1 MPDNIQYSGPKYKSA
16 NEYGKEV
23 NTSNLYS
30 EPTNYGESVY
40 DDQSISPMM
49 TQSDVDEARAQNQGI
64 LDKLGSGLAHG
75 LTTAGT
81 SFIGGTVGLGNGLLD
96 MMSGK
101 SFYDNATFKLMDE
114 ISQSVNEATPLYQDK
129 SEKNGDFVDSILT
142 NDDFWI
148 DGLFNGLG
156 FVAGGYGSG
165 AVFGKAVGT
174 ALKAAKLGQ
183 TAKVTEIAAKAGIE
197 DVKGFADKIT
207 SFAQKVPNITAATT
221 GRIYESTVE
230 ANQVYDSLKEKVAS
244 GEITEDQ
251 AKQARN
257 AVFASNMALGI
268 VDYFQYAKFLDNFS
282 NHRASLNKI
291 VKGVTGEYSQEVAS
305 KGFKAG
311 VREFAKDSGDVI
323 ASMASEGAEEGAQ
336 HIISKTGETG
346 DFTADN
352 FMDSALQAMSDP
364 QFYGAMLSGSLVG
377 GVMGV
382 PNEFGKA
389 SKQNKYTD
397 DVVNMLNEHTD
408 NKGNQILDAKAKLN
422 SYYTIEKAKNDLQEK
437 MSNPNI
443 SQEEIG
449 VLHDQYR
456 TLEHT
461 QLTNFV
467 QAAVESKTIDDK
479 LEELDLLAKENA
491 DDLAEQA
498 GVTEPKIKNG
508 VPQNTATQ
516 LREKIQKIKDYRQTY
531 ENLQHTYPNV
541 DVPTLGNMFKAQT
554 EFDFAEK
561 KLGIVNSKLSEAN
574 GKLARIQAEEQ
585 VGSLSSENA
594 KEQSKL
600 HLETIKNLQAEKE
613 YYEDLQTQSVKKF
626 NNPEVK
632 SIVTKVKPVT
642 KNTPEQNQRS
652 KEILEEIK
660 LAESQQNAGVVEPQ
674 EDTVSEEE
682 KPTITQLE
690 KSVDLLNEEKTSLQ
704 KSFLD
709 LPRKDKKQ
717 ARKRISEIDKKLG
730 ELSPWIE
737 TLKKAKEPLVNETA
751 SSINLRQ
758 PTQTYEERLASIKGG
773 TETPLLSNHNKFKK
787 VLSTLT
793 DLELYDKLE
802 ESKSQE
808 KDTQRALSQAK
819 LDKLKGL
826 QSLTQEDID
835 EIKEISYFA
844 DRRIREVENE
854 ILKRSL
860 EKQGV
865 VIVLNQNSDSSNEN
879 KYAIRQA
886 EIEEAFK
893 NNSVEDISENGK
905 VFTIRGKK
913 YFNLYSDPLFA
924 INRDSNDNVVSVSL
938 TDENNKSVTFSND
951 RIKDEIAFAILSQ
964 EVLKKEEKV
973 IVSSEKIQEVIE
985 QEISEDILL
994 NDLIEV
1000 QETIALL
1007 KEDLNNEFLEL
1018 VKLGFNK
1025 VEIKEHLKKEE
1036 KGKQLEELKEIESI
1050 IKKKLKGKSTL
1061 TTPVVKKSVKTKIKK
1076 NETKRTTRKTSTKTS
1091 EGVVEQVSTGEEHV
1105 VTEVPGQQVEEETA
1119 STASSSKVVQT
1130 PSDIE
1135 TQKADIERRRQ
1146 KKLKNEIW
1154 NNSETKFVGKSFLA
1168 KDGNTYIIEESELRS
1183 GDKVIKV
1190 KDKNGKT
1197 VSSAYFT
1204 KNEDG
1209 TYSIKKGT
1217 KVESEIQGIGLASAI
1232 YNYFDNN
1239 IGKIKRTDTTTD
1251 DGDALW
1257 SNNKNRINKKY
1268 DAELAALEK
1277 QEPSG
1282 VQNKKADLEEKIKK
1296 AEEEYELINYAQKG
1310 APKRTLEEQIKII
1323 KSLEEELKSISEK
1336 PEFTEE
1342 ELQQIQDQ
1350 LQQDALDE
1358 AYNEEGSKDTSVNMG
1373 DLVKDNWSIILD
1385 SDNPFDKKVEM
1396 ISKILSKTSN
1406 NVKKSF
1412 AKLFTHTLDLL
1423 IKQGHKGPLTIDYL
1437 LELFPE
1443 TEITPV
1449 LKIMLEDVVSTY
1461 NRISG
1466 FQEVITTEKLNEEAI
1481 QRSQSASDIQDF
1493 NEEINEKI
1501 FNKEQIT
1508 TSFSSAYKAVET
1520 VGNSKNPKFSGGK
1533 VVFVDNKDY
1542 DKMHTNKVQIGE
1554 EWEIQ
1559 LVNKPGEDLD
1569 SLELEFKF
1577 KNENGQYESRG
1588 FLHTIE
1594 YINSNNLPL
1603 SKEELEAER
1612 EKIREIRQ
1620 HYLDGGEN
1628 LKVTLNDVTHAKIE
1642 DNQKLFPIEGLDM
1655 FRNIYIK
1662 VDRNLQQGNINFEG
1676 NIVDDYSVEGNGS
1689 IYLMT
1694 PQATHTLGNPTVY
1707 IPQQL
1712 FKASLSQKKDAP
1724 INTALEEIRQGII
1737 KEITEFFNNPKYS
1750 IPEKG
1755 FVKSWLYSVSGDK
1768 AVTLDSGI
1776 KLTRTESGPRLQTR
1790 DADVTNLEA
1799 LDSIIDSLK
1808 PNIDKKRLDKSDY
1821 QQQLFNAKLLTTK
1834 IATKVIEGGERLY
1847 AFQPTFKFS
1856 LNSVIPSVKTKEVI
1870 EKVSPDTQS
1879 SIEELGSMGINL
1891 FEDEGDYS
1899 IDVSPEEGLQVN
1911 PELSLEE
1918 DNAIIDAIGYKIVTE
1933 KLNKEGV
1940 KDFFTKAISLIE
1952 TTLKGEGLTERQ
1964 INSATEKLKGFKSIV
1979 KDFDKYFDKTKEL
1992 LSARDFKFNKEG
2004 IVEAVVEL
2012 EEEGNQQMT
2021 DGYASKEDR
2030 LASAPSEIRRLISYT
2045 PMYDANNKPVLN
2057 HLGMNMFAPVD
2068 FVFSQL
2074 IEILCGEDYQ
2084 NTEESF
2090 KKMTFLMSEA
2100 SSKQVQHIG
2109 EIISTTKDTQLKNQ
2123 FYNVFSAEKE
2133 SPITSVFFQKKFE
2146 VKGSQDAFGR
2156 PLKETK
2162 TSMRDNRADSS
2173 TGMAIIKNE
2182 WKQSLEKNSQL
2193 VSEEG
2198 INKEFVKEV
2207 ISDIDSVISNDTL
2220 FKGDRSK
2227 YLTEEGLTL
2236 VSRALNKLG
2245 IDVTATGVNQF
2256 LKNIGTNSTSNR
2268 NDKTTLSQN
2277 LKGYFLNKFLQVDNL
2292 KDIFDNESSTL
2303 EKLATATL
2311 ITSNRSIGGT
2321 YRVAGTQYSSIVRSS
2336 PMNEKINWV
2345 KRNWEDL
2352 KNTTPFRFLSNNLRG
2367 LSYVVDRGFRF
2378 NKKNSDPKFIKDTN
2392 PIEFE
2397 TQNAIRFMANR
2408 SLKTETMSDKSW
2420 NGYFLNSSPEIAS
2433 PLAFNSSTQTYGQN
2447 KEVLDNLY
2455 KYFELELLKINT
2467 YQERL
2472 KNTQNILV
2480 GVDSTENVKGAGEY
2494 FYYYEFLNA
2503 EILEEGT
2510 EEDKVLLQEM
2520 YEKQNGVYRLRK
2532 IENLSPESTKVIRKK
2547 IQQRFNK
2554 IYANN
2559 ERTWKKYGIIQGKKA
2574 KNSEQVT
2581 WSIPQMPDNYKENFL
2596 NNYTEDLKI
2605 KHTLM
2610 DYTYSYMTSF
2620 IETNFMFGD
2629 PAQQSK
2635 MKVSEKAL
2643 TAKQVLNG
2651 VILTFDNVGKRNA
2664 RLKAQGNRGV
2674 WKTPIYKVLIVSDM
2688 GIDPSFIEQYPE
2700 DVKEAYLDKKGEKM
2714 TDAQELT
2721 TVWEHLSDRLAHGDQ
2736 EVSVRELMLGMM
2748 LYDRGHYDMMYKNP
2762 NSELYKY
2769 PNVQP
2774 SRDLTEIEKREIN
2787 SKGLLQPRKPVQV
2800 VSRINNGLVEEFY
2813 IKTSS
2818 IPLLPSV
2825 IKGLPMEKVYRAM
2838 LKHGVQRIPF
2848 VSGVKIGAIGV
2859 QPLFNEDG
2867 GFNEESFNHA
2877 VTLNRSGFHNQLA
2890 VPYDENKG
2898 MIREASQ
2905 LMKLLFVDL
2914 PDETVLESGK
2924 TVKQLKE
2931 AYIKAQNNLIKKGQT
2946 KLLGKLF
2953 DEGAVSV
2960 DDNGNYIVNNVEK
2973 LAKLLLEEG
2982 DDFSDNT
2989 KKMLQ
2994 TNGKGDF
3001 LFPLTFNPSIGSI
3014 QPILQALITN
3024 AMMRIKINGKSYVQA
3039 SEVVTYDKRKVKSGE
3054 ELTTQESNDIL
3065 YTKPEY
3071 KGLKKLKYIKK
3082 GENGAKSDRA
3092 QVYVPFYF
3100 TYEGKRI
3107 PVSKFIIENEDGSK
3121 TLDLERIPEE
3131 LLVLNGFRIPT
3142 EGRKS
3147 MMMFDVVGFLPESMG
3162 DTVIVPSEIAAQM
3175 GSDYDVD
3182 KLYMYHYEVDYYND
3196 MSEEDYDTEEQ
3207 VRKIQSENYNSIS
3220 DPEVKKILESLK
3232 NEIEELKDLKKN
3244 AQTKEAKRAIQD
3256 QLDSI
3261 YEDKKAIHTQIGE
3274 LKDALE
3280 QGSQMISGF
3289 KEKRKMRLDKT
3300 IGSDVN
3306 DLIDIH
3312 DQILMSSHAF
3322 DSVVTPQG
3330 FDALEASI
3338 NEYYS
3343 KYGDTSEWTGM
3354 YDPNYQRNLFFD
3366 NKAGKQGTAIAANA
3380 NTFHAIAQDAKLYIN
3395 DTGILFKDE
3404 KGEYYNESNN
3414 VVKGKR
3420 NSVSE
3425 FNESS
3430 YDQDINSNSAW
3441 RLDKIFTYDGQP
3453 ISQLISEWLGASV
3466 DNAKA
3471 KLLAK
3476 GGINDHNLALSLTL
3490 IQAGFNH
3497 DWVISFINQPILKD
3511 LYEEVDKNSSMFD
3524 TRFSPDKLN
3533 ASREELLEKY
3543 SSTSKTSMLEG
3554 YMLSEYKDM
3563 LGKSIEQLSEED
3575 KTKQRNILE
3584 TFLHYDKITQS
3595 IRSVQS
3601 NWIIDSKG
3609 LPKNYTETLELV
3621 RKQSKVAQDSSEG
3634 KGIGNVPNLR
3644 RSIIGEFAKVPR
3656 FSQVLY
3662 SKVLDFDKAAY
3673 NEIVSNISRNLGK
3686 FGEMFADDLNPIYN
3700 GIFSYI
3706 YTHPDVQSKIAD
3718 GKSVNQYKKELWEGL
3733 PNKLS
3738 ELKKKYPQNNLLN
3751 RISVGDNGAL
3761 VMGNSFIKTESL
3773 EKAIT
3778 LSWLDAMKATQPDQE
3793 LKQFG
3798 LDLAAYTMYFNNS
3811 LFGVSN
3817 FMKYLPFEY
3826 FKAID
3831 LGTLSHKLT
3840 DKLNEP
3846 DFLVEFEKQYFQH
3859 NPGLAKSITTSIV
3872 KEKDKLPEGVFTE
3885 FTKKGDYEDVHKI
3898 ILDVS
3903 SVAASKLV
3911 AGLSDSNQ
3919 ITDYIK
3925 FVKNYNR
3932 DTQEFDLFELVPT
3945 EDNFLHYQR
3954 IDTLGEDKTSILE
3967 YQFGETDKK
3976 TIFKENTDA
3985 FDESLIKVEE
3995 GLNTKPASI
4004 SKQPK
4009 STDPLFKFKVD
4020 GELTNSTDELLNNV
4034 IGSSN
4039 KANSAL
4045 AKFLKEHVKGHK
4057 VEYGS
4062 LTMGP
4067 GFHRGNVVKFDLTQL
4082 ENKQHLIE
4090 STILH
4095 ELFHAATE
4103 DKLNDPEFQKTY
4115 EYHRLVGAYNVYVDS
4130 FQGVE
4135 KRYLAVFQ
4143 EELEK
4148 AKRDGKKLNTKNLP
4162 QDVIDNYDAYYSAT
4176 SLSEFVAGAPTSEN
4190 TQKRLGEDESSVKKI
4205 VNEIIQIIKDALG
4218 ITKGSSL
4225 DEALDSIM
4233 GVVKYDKQ
4241 LAIAKKKLQEQ
4252 YSMDLGM
4259 SVGDFLK
4266 EMTIEQKRKFWELR
4280 RNGIF
4285 ASKC

>member
-1 MPDNIQYSGPKYKSA
+1 MAKQSLDQLFGPPSSPEALSSLFGKDPKQSLDFNPEKFVNSTRDFEEFGKYD
-16 NEYGKEV
+16 Y
-23 NTSNLYS
+23 NTTLN
-30 EPTNYGESVY
+30 T
-40 DDQSISPMM
+40 DQEE
-49 TQSDVDEARAQNQGI
+49 QRAHNQGI
-64 LDKLGSGLAHG
+64 VDKLGNGLAHG

-81 SFIGGTVGLGNGLLD
+81 SFVGGTVGLGNGLLD

-114 ISQSVNEATPLYQDK
+114 ISQGVNEATPLYQDK
-129 SEKNGDFVDSILT
+129 SEREGDFVDSVLT

-165 AVFGKAVGT
+165 AVFGKAVGA

-197 DVKGFADKIT
+197 DVKGFADKVT

-230 ANQVYDSLKEKVAS
+230 ANQVYDSLKEKVAN

-291 VKGVTGEYSQEVAS
+291 VKGASGEFMQEVPS

-574 GKLARIQAEEQ
+574 GKLARIQAEEI
-585 VGSLSSENA
+585 GGTLSSENA

-626 NNPEVK
+626 NNPQLKPVTPKVK
-632 SIVTKVKPVT
+632 SVT

-660 LAESQQNAGVVEPQ
+660 LAETQQNAGGVEPQ

-682 KPTITQLE
+682 KPTTTQLE

-730 ELSPWIE
+730 ELSSWIE
-737 TLKKAKEPLVNETA
+737 TLKKAKEPLVKETT

-758 PTQTYEERLASIKGG
+758 PTQSYEERLASVKEDI
-773 TETPLLSNHNKFKK
+773 ETPLLSNYNKFKK

-793 DLELYDKLE
+793 DSELYDKLE

-924 INRDSNDNVVSVSL
+924 INRDSNDNIVSVSL

-951 RIKDEIAFAILSQ
+951 RIKDEVAFAILSQ

-973 IVSSEKIQEVIE
+973 IVSSEKVQEAIE

-1000 QETIALL
+1000 QETITLL

-1050 IKKKLKGKSTL
+1050 IKKKLKSKSTL
-1061 TTPVVKKSVKTKIKK
+1061 AAPVTKKSVKTKIKK
-1076 NETKRTTRKTSTKTS
+1076 NETKRTTRKTPSKST
-1091 EGVVEQVSTGEEHV
+1091 EGVVEQVNTGEEQV
-1105 VTEVPGQQVEEETA
+1105 IAEVSEQQVEEET
-1119 STASSSKVVQT
+1119 
-1130 PSDIE
+1130 
-1135 TQKADIERRRQ
+1135 
-1146 KKLKNEIW
+1146 
-1154 NNSETKFVGKSFLA
+1154 
-1168 KDGNTYIIEESELRS
+1168 
-1183 GDKVIKV
+1183 
-1190 KDKNGKT
+1190 
-1197 VSSAYFT
+1197 VS
-1204 KNEDG
+1204 
-1209 TYSIKKGT
+1209 
-1217 KVESEIQGIGLASAI
+1217 
-1232 YNYFDNN
+1232 
-1239 IGKIKRTDTTTD
+1239 
-1251 DGDALW
+1251 
-1257 SNNKNRINKKY
+1257 
-1268 DAELAALEK
+1268 
-1277 QEPSG
+1277 
-1282 VQNKKADLEEKIKK
+1282 
-1296 AEEEYELINYAQKG
+1296 
-1310 APKRTLEEQIKII
+1310 
-1323 KSLEEELKSISEK
+1323 
-1336 PEFTEE
+1336 
-1342 ELQQIQDQ
+1342 
-1350 LQQDALDE
+1350 
-1358 AYNEEGSKDTSVNMG
+1358 NEEIPTG
-1373 DLVKDNWSIILD
+1373 DNWSIILD

-1466 FQEVITTEKLNEEAI
+1466 FQEVVTADKLNEEAI

-1508 TSFSSAYKAVET
+1508 SSFSSAYKAVET

-1577 KNENGQYESRG
+1577 KNESGQYESRG

-1603 SKEELEAER
+1603 SKEELEIER

-1628 LKVTLNDVTHAKIE
+1628 LRVTLNEVTHAKIE

-1655 FRNIYIK
+1655 FRNIFVNI
-1662 VDRNLQQGNINFEG
+1662 NGQLQQGKTNFEG

-1689 IYLMT
+1689 IYLMA

-1724 INTALEEIRQGII
+1724 VNTALEEIRQGII

-1790 DADVTNLEA
+1790 DADVTNLDA
-1799 LDSIIDSLK
+1799 LESIIDSLK

-1834 IATKVIEGGERLY
+1834 VATKVIEGGERLY

-1870 EKVSPDTQS
+1870 EKVSPDSQS

-1918 DNAIIDAIGYKIVTE
+1918 DNAVIDAIGYKIVTE
-1933 KLNKEGV
+1933 KLSKEGV

-1952 TTLKGEGLTERQ
+1952 ATLKEEGLTEKQ
-1964 INSATEKLKGFKSIV
+1964 INSANGKLEGFKSVV

-1992 LSARDFKFNKEG
+1992 LATRDFKFNKEG
-2004 IVEAVVEL
+2004 VVEAVVEL
-2012 EEEGNQQMT
+2012 EEEGNQQMI
-2021 DGYASKEDR
+2021 DDFASKEDR

-2057 HLGMNMFAPVD
+2057 HLGMKMFAPVD

-2090 KKMTFLMSEA
+2090 KKMTFLMFEA

-2123 FYNVFSAEKE
+2123 FYNVFSAERE
-2133 SPITSVFFQKKFE
+2133 NPITSVFFQKKFE
-2146 VKGSQDAFGR
+2146 VKGSQDVFGR

-2193 VSEEG
+2193 VSKEE

-2220 FKGDRSK
+2220 FKGDKSK
-2227 YLTEEGLTL
+2227 YLSEEGLTL
-2236 VSRALNKLG
+2236 VSKALNKLG
-2245 IDVTATGVNQF
+2245 IDVTPTGVNQF

-2268 NDKTTLSQN
+2268 NDKTALSQN
-2277 LKGYFLNKFLQVDNL
+2277 LKGYFLNKFLQIDSL

-2352 KNTTPFRFLSNNLRG
+2352 KNTTPFRFISNNLRG

-2408 SLKTETMSDKSW
+2408 LLKTETLSDKSW

-2467 YQERL
+2467 YQQRL

-2503 EILEEGT
+2503 EILEEGN
-2510 EEDKVLLQEM
+2510 EEDKTLLQEM
-2520 YEKQNGVYRLRK
+2520 YEKQNGVYRLKK
-2532 IENLSPESTKVIRKK
+2532 IENLSPESAKIIRKK

-2554 IYANN
+2554 IYANT
-2559 ERTWKKYGIIQGKKA
+2559 EKTWKKFGIIKGEKA

-2596 NNYTEDLKI
+2596 KGYTEDLKI
-2605 KHTLM
+2605 RHTLM

-2643 TAKQVLNG
+2643 TAKQVLGG
-2651 VILTFDNVGKRNA
+2651 VISTFDNVGKRNA

-2674 WKTPIYKVLIVSDM
+2674 WKSPTYKVLMVSDM

-2700 DVKEAYLDKKGEKM
+2700 DAKEAYLDKKGEKM

-2748 LYDRGHYDMMYKNP
+2748 LYDRGHYDMMYNNP
-2762 NSELYKY
+2762 NSELHKY

-2774 SRDLTEIEKREIN
+2774 SRDLTEVEKREIN

-2825 IKGLPMEKVYRAM
+2825 IKGLPMEKVYKAM

-2859 QPLFNEDG
+2859 QPLFNEEG
-2867 GFNEESFNHA
+2867 EFNEESFNHA

-2898 MIREASQ
+2898 KIREASQ
-2905 LMKLLFVDL
+2905 PMKLLFVDL

-2960 DDNGNYIVNNVEK
+2960 DDNGDYIVNNVEK

-3054 ELTTQESNDIL
+3054 ELTTQESNDII

-3196 MSEEDYDTEEQ
+3196 MSEEDYETEEQ

-3232 NEIEELKDLKKN
+3232 NEIGELKDLKKN

-3280 QGSQMISGF
+3280 QGSQMISEF

-3312 DQILMSSHAF
+3312 DQILMSNHAF

-3380 NTFHAIAQDAKLYIN
+3380 NTFHAIAQDTKLYIN

-3404 KGEYYNESNN
+3404 KGEYYNEANN
-3414 VVKGKR
+3414 EIKGKR

-3425 FNESS
+3425 FNSKN

-3543 SSTSKTSMLEG
+3543 SSTSKTAMLEG

-3634 KGIGNVPNLR
+3634 KGIGNVPNLIG
-3644 RSIIGEFAKVPR
+3644 SIIGEFAKVPR

-3885 FTKKGDYEDVHKI
+3885 FTKKNDYEDVHKI

-3903 SVAASKLV
+3903 SVAASKLI

-3932 DTQEFDLFELVPT
+3932 DTQEFDLFELIPT

-3985 FDESLIKVEE
+3985 FNEVKVVEDKLRKVVSDSLYKYLRSDELGTDYQIAYKNLTEADKQVIAKVLGFPDTKFKLVTIE
-3995 GLNTKPASI
+3995 GVETNKQIVDKILSQTSTVKPASI

-4034 IGSSN
+4034 ISSNN

-4045 AKFLKEHVKGHK
+4045 AKFLKEHVRGYK

-4067 GFHRGNVVKFDLTQL
+4067 GFHRGNVVKFDLNQL

-4095 ELFHAATE
+4095 ELFHAVTV
-4103 DKLNDPEFQKTY
+4103 DKLDDPEFQKTP
-4115 EYHRLVGAYNVYVDS
+4115 EYQRLEIVYQEYLDS
-4130 FQGVE
+4130 FNGVE
-4135 KRYLAVFQ
+4135 ERYLALFQ

-4148 AKRDGKKLNTKNLP
+4148 AKRDGRKINTKNLP
-4162 QDVIDNYDAYYSAT
+4162 QTVVDNYDAYYAAT
-4176 SLSEFVAGAPTSEN
+4176 NLKEFVTGVMTSEN
-4190 TQKRLGEDESSVKKI
+4190 TQRKLGSTTKIGKI
-4205 VNEIIQIIKDALG
+4205 VNEILQIIKDALG
-4218 ITKGSSL
+4218 ITRGSLL
-4225 DEALDSIM
+4225 DEAVDAVID
-4233 GVVKYDKQ
+4233 VVKYDKQ
-4241 LAIAKKKLQEQ
+4241 LTTAKKKLQEQ